1 MYVITSPLLY
11 IISMLTGYI
20 LAKYKSDQQVEHLYR
35 CNDELQ
41 EEVNILNELL
51 AEKQREKSD
60 VD

>member
-1 MYVITSPLLY
+1 
-11 IISMLTGYI
+11 MLTGYI

-41 EEVNILNELL
+41 EEVNTLNELL
-51 AEKQREKSD
+51 AEKQRENSD